1 MCGADHK
8 IFAIVNIVVTM
19 FSVLPETILPASLV
33 VVNALTNMLP
43 VLNVDS
49 SSILSISVRKFF
61 LKPEDVPGDFNLEKI
76 DNYLEKHLK
85 LIQSFTILQT

>member
-1 MCGADHK
+1 MCRADHK
-8 IFAIVNIVVTM
+8 IFAIVKIVVTI

-49 SSILSISVRKFF
+49 SSILSISVRKNF
-61 LKPEDVPGDFNLEKI
+61 LKPEDVPEDFNLEKI

-85 LIQSFTILQT
+85 LIQSFTILQA

>member
-1 MCGADHK
+1 M
-8 IFAIVNIVVTM
+8 I
-19 FSVLPETILPASLV
+19 SVLPETILPASLV

-49 SSILSISVRKFF
+49 SSILSISVRKIF

-85 LIQSFTILQT
+85 LIQSFTILQA

>member
-1 MCGADHK
+1 
-8 IFAIVNIVVTM
+8 M

-43 VLNVDS
+43 VLNVDR
-49 SSILSISVRKFF
+49 SSILSISVRKNF
-61 LKPEDVPGDFNLEKI
+61 LKPEDVPEDFNLEKI

-85 LIQSFTILQT
+85 LIQSFTILQAWFQ

>member
-1 MCGADHK
+1 
-8 IFAIVNIVVTM
+8 M

-49 SSILSISVRKFF
+49 SSILSISVRKSF

-85 LIQSFTILQT
+85 LIQSFTILQA

>member
-1 MCGADHK
+1 
-8 IFAIVNIVVTM
+8 M

-49 SSILSISVRKFF
+49 SSILSISVRKIF
-61 LKPEDVPGDFNLEKI
+61 LKPKDVPGDFNLEKI

-85 LIQSFTILQT
+85 LIQSFTILQAWFQ

>member
-1 MCGADHK
+1 MK
-8 IFAIVNIVVTM
+8 IVVTI

-49 SSILSISVRKFF
+49 SSILSISVRKNF
-61 LKPEDVPGDFNLEKI
+61 LKPEDVPEDFNLEKI

-85 LIQSFTILQT
+85 LIQSFTILQA

>member
-1 MCGADHK
+1 
-8 IFAIVNIVVTM
+8 M

-49 SSILSISVRKFF
+49 SSILSISVRKSF

-85 LIQSFTILQT
+85 LIQSFTILQAWFQ

>member
-1 MCGADHK
+1 
-8 IFAIVNIVVTM
+8 M

-43 VLNVDS
+43 VLNVDG
-49 SSILSISVRKFF
+49 SSILSISVKKNF
-61 LKPEDVPGDFNLEKI
+61 LKPEDVPEDFNLEKI

-85 LIQSFTILQT
+85 LIQSFTILQAWFQ

>member
-1 MCGADHK
+1 
-8 IFAIVNIVVTM
+8 M

-49 SSILSISVRKFF
+49 SSILSISVRKIF
-61 LKPEDVPGDFNLEKI
+61 LKPKDVPGDFNLEKI

-85 LIQSFTILQT
+85 LIQSFTILQA